1 MAGRVIDGGLWAT
14 GRGCTY
20 DVEEEHLGGADLLL
34 AVALWQ
40 QAAGGHGRAH
50 LIWALARL
58 LLLTHVLAQV
68 PALVL
73 LQLWQRG
80 QAIGQEL
87 CQRGRAVGRRTLA
100 AAAPIVGNGCLGMQ
114 LLAMW
119 WGPPAA
125 RSMGAVIWMG
135 LHHILLMQAAAL
147 THAPTAADDKCD
159 PVDSR
164 GDDAGE
170 RRRWRRWRQR
180 TRLRRKT
187 YPLPIRRQRWE
198 WLRFTTTLLLAVA
211 AAAVAPT
218 VTMAIASGTT
228 DEVGALMDHI
238 VDTLTLTRAA
248 LTDASAVTMALDRA
262 VVGGATAATG
272 ATVIVHSTV

>member
-1 MAGRVIDGGLWAT
+1 MRSLTSSARTAARAGRQALHAVAGRVIDGGLWAT

-20 DVEEEHLGGADLLL
+20 DVEEEYLGGADLLL

-58 LLLTHVLAQV
+58 LLLIHVLAQV

-114 LLAMW
+114 LSL
-119 WGPPAA
+119 
-125 RSMGAVIWMG
+125 
-135 LHHILLMQAAAL
+135 
-147 THAPTAADDKCD
+147 
-159 PVDSR
+159 
-164 GDDAGE
+164 
-170 RRRWRRWRQR
+170 
-180 TRLRRKT
+180 RKT
-187 YPLPIRRQRWE
+187 GWTWQPTDGQQQPLMKRSRY
-198 WLRFTTTLLLAVA
+198 
-211 AAAVAPT
+211 
-218 VTMAIASGTT
+218 
-228 DEVGALMDHI
+228 D
-238 VDTLTLTRAA
+238 
-248 LTDASAVTMALDRA
+248 
-262 VVGGATAATG
+262 
-272 ATVIVHSTV
+272 